1 LSEQIVAEV
10 LKQPRSVSYANGIY
24 MTAGQHKGYMLKA
37 LLARAVVSAEQP
49 TESRSFKAIVFV
61 DDHDKHTN
69 GLHDAYEHDSI
80 DLVTYHYMQEDGN
93 VHNFESSSKQH
104 VIRDWNRL
112 KDFIDAVLVK

>member
-1 LSEQIVAEV
+1 
-10 LKQPRSVSYANGIY
+10 

-37 LLARAVVSAEQP
+37 LLARAVGSVEQP
-49 TESRSFKAIVFV
+49 TESRSFKAILFV
-61 DDHDKHTN
+61 DDHAKHTRRM
-69 GLHDAYEHDSI
+69 HDAYEHDSV

-93 VHNFESSSKQH
+93 VQNFESSSKQH